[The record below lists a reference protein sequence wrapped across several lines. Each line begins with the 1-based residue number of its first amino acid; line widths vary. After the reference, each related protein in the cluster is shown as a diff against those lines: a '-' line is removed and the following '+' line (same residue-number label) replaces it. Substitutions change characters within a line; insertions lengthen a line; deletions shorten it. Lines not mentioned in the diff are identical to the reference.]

1 MRRPTDSDDDDN
13 SDELKV
19 IKSIPGNGR
28 TPKGAAAAA
37 ATAGGA
43 TRGGFSR
50 ELRFSVEYKDRTESV
65 TIFDNETIRML
76 IDFEL
81 NFYLFFFD
89 VFDR

>member
-37 ATAGGA
+37 TVGGA